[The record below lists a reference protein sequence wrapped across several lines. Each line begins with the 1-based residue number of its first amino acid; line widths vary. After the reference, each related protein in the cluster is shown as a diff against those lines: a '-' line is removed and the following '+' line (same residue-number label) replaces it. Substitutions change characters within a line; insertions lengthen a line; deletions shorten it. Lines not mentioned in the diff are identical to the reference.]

1 MTRTTPTCSIEGCSS
16 PAKAKGLC
24 SKHYMRTCRHGDPNM
39 VKPPGALRHANKAAV
54 RKIMGPEWS
63 TRTFDRFWRANGIL
77 GWLAVNAG
85 EDARE
90 RVYKAATRPNGTINV
105 TKLHALAVEA
115 ARPVLLSKLEAN
127 PNLLDEPK
135 P

>member
-1 MTRTTPTCSIEGCSS
+1 
-16 PAKAKGLC
+16 
-24 SKHYMRTCRHGDPNM
+24 
-39 VKPPGALRHANKAAV
+39 
-54 RKIMGPEWS
+54 MGPEWS

-90 RVYKAATRPNGTINV
+90 RVYKAATRPNGSLNV
-105 TKLHALAVEA
+105 SKLDALAVEA